1 MTLDQ
6 ATKGGRTEVS
16 VTKELRIGISGH
28 SQRTKDGP
36 QNNRGLDLHYDLGNN
51 GALVVRHARSRGH
64 RFAFNTALIGGLD
77 IAVNSATQN
86 STAAATRARIT
97 LDLAGFGVRK
107 SRGVDLPYTK
117 TGARSAAPTQKFD
130 TSQTTTELNLE
141 IEISNSHS
149 LGATYETLEK
159 TGCVN
164 RTS

>member
-1 MTLDQ
+1 M
-6 ATKGGRTEVS
+6 S

-36 QNNRGLDLHYDLGNN
+36 QSHRGLDLHYDLGNN

-77 IAVNSATQN
+77 IALNSATQS
-86 STAAATRARIT
+86 STAAATRARVT

-107 SRGVDLPYTK
+107 PGGVDLPYTK

-130 TSQTTTELNLE
+130 TGQTTRELNLE
-141 IEISNSHS
+141 IEISNSHG

-159 TGCVN
+159 IRCVN

>member
-1 MTLDQ
+1 LAWLLQLTQRARPTNLTLDQ

-141 IEISNSHS
+141 I
-149 LGATYETLEK
+149 
-159 TGCVN
+159 
-164 RTS
+164 